1 MNYKWILLGLGILLI
16 LLIIYKK
23 RGSILGL
30 FKPCCPY
37 AQSSEYTKEKEDFQ
51 SSIQPP
57 DQTQGLISA
66 NKTEYIVLSISK
78 SPEENKE
85 VPIGDIYIKLY
96 EDICPKTCHNFK
108 SLSKIEYK
116 GCVIH
121 RLIKGFMLQTGDYEK
136 SNGTGGASVYGK
148 KFPDENFTLKHSK
161 RGILSMANS
170 GPDTNGSQFF
180 ITFDAAP
187 HLDGKHVVFGE
198 VVKGWNVLDAI
209 EAMQTNSNDEP
220 TDLLYIST
228 TKITNHI

>member
-23 RGSILGL
+23 RGSILGF
-30 FKPCCPY
+30 FKPACPY
-37 AQSSEYTKEKEDFQ
+37 AQNKKQEDFQ
-51 SSIQPP
+51 PSIRPP
-57 DQTQGLISA
+57 DPEPA
-66 NKTEYIVLSISK
+66 KEYIVLSISK

-85 VPIGDIYIKLY
+85 VPIGDIYISLY
-96 EDICPKTCHNFK
+96 DNIVPKTCHNFK

-116 GCVIH
+116 NCVIH
-121 RLIKGFMLQTGDYEK
+121 RMIKGFMLQTGDYEN

-148 KFPDENFTLKHSK
+148 KFPDENFNIKHTK
-161 RGILSMANS
+161 RGLLSMANS

-198 VVKGWNVLDAI
+198 VVKGLEVLDAI
-209 EAMQTNSNDEP
+209 EAMKTNEKDEP
-220 TDLLYIST
+220 IELLYISNI
-228 TKITNHI
+228 KITNRL

>member
-23 RGSILGL
+23 RSSILGF
-30 FKPCCPY
+30 FKPACPY
-37 AQSSEYTKEKEDFQ
+37 VQSKKEEDFQ
-51 SSIQPP
+51 PSIRPP
-57 DQTQGLISA
+57 DHELQKKS
-66 NKTEYIVLSISK
+66 EYIVLSISK
-78 SPEENKE
+78 SPKENEE

-96 EDICPKTCHNFK
+96 EDIVPKTCHNFK

-116 GCVIH
+116 NCVIH
-121 RLIKGFMLQTGDYEK
+121 RLIKGFMLQTGDYEN

-148 KFPDENFTLKHSK
+148 KFPDENFELKHTK
-161 RGILSMANS
+161 RGQLSMANS

-198 VVKGWNVLDAI
+198 VVKGWEVLDAI
-209 EAMQTNSNDEP
+209 ENMKTNSNDEP
-220 TDLLYIST
+220 IELLYSSN
-228 TKITNHI
+228 TKITNHL

>member
-23 RGSILGL
+23 RSSILGF
-30 FKPCCPY
+30 FKPTCPF
-37 AQSSEYTKEKEDFQ
+37 AQHKKEDFQ
-51 SSIQPP
+51 PSIQPP
-57 DQTQGLISA
+57 DPIPDK
-66 NKTEYIVLSISK
+66 KTEYIVLSIST

-85 VPIGDIYIKLY
+85 VQLGDIYVKLY

-121 RLIKGFMLQTGDYEK
+121 RLIKGFMLQTGDYEN

-198 VVKGWNVLDAI
+198 VVKGWEVLDAI
-209 EAMQTNSNDEP
+209 ESMKTNSGDEP
-220 TDLLYIST
+220 VDLLYIST
-228 TKITNHI
+228 TKITNQL

>member
-23 RGSILGL
+23 RSSILGF
-30 FKPCCPY
+30 FKPACPY
-37 AQSSEYTKEKEDFQ
+37 AQSKKEEDFQ
-51 SSIQPP
+51 PSIRPP
-57 DQTQGLISA
+57 DPEPPKKS
-66 NKTEYIVLSISK
+66 EYIVLSISK

-96 EDICPKTCHNFK
+96 DDIVPKTCHNFK

-116 GCVIH
+116 NCVIH
-121 RLIKGFMLQTGDYEK
+121 RMIKGFMLQTGDYEN

-148 KFPDENFTLKHSK
+148 KFPDENFTIKHTK
-161 RGILSMANS
+161 RGLLSMANS

-198 VVKGWNVLDAI
+198 VVKGWEVLDAI
-209 EAMQTNSNDEP
+209 ETMKTNSNDEP
-220 TDLLYIST
+220 IELLYICNT
-228 TKITNHI
+228 RLANHL

>member
-23 RGSILGL
+23 RSSILGF
-30 FKPCCPY
+30 FKPAVPY
-37 AQSSEYTKEKEDFQ
+37 AQVKKEEDFKP
-51 SSIQPP
+51 SIRPP
-57 DQTQGLISA
+57 DLESEPDI
-66 NKTEYIVLSISK
+66 NKEYIVLSISK

-85 VPIGDIYIKLY
+85 VPIGDIYISLY
-96 EDICPKTCHNFK
+96 EDIVPKTCHNFK

-116 GCVIH
+116 NCVIH

-148 KFPDENFTLKHSK
+148 KFPDENFNIKHTK
-161 RGILSMANS
+161 RGLLSMANS

-198 VVKGWNVLDAI
+198 VVKGWEVLDAI
-209 EAMQTNSNDEP
+209 ESMKTNSNDEP
-220 TDLLYIST
+220 IELLYISNT
-228 TKITNHI
+228 RITNEI

>member
-23 RGSILGL
+23 RNSIFG
-30 FKPCCPY
+30 F
-37 AQSSEYTKEKEDFQ
+37 FR
-51 SSIQPP
+51 SSIPYDQVKKEEEFQPSIRPP
-57 DQTQGLISA
+57 DPEPEV
-66 NKTEYIVLSISK
+66 KKEYIVLSISK

-85 VPIGDIYIKLY
+85 VPIGDIYITLY
-96 EDICPKTCHNFK
+96 EDIVPKTCQNFK

-116 GCVIH
+116 NCVIH

-136 SNGTGGASVYGK
+136 SNGTGGASIYGK
-148 KFPDENFTLKHSK
+148 KFPDENFNLKHTK
-161 RGILSMANS
+161 RGLLSMANS

-198 VVKGWNVLDAI
+198 VVKGWEVLDAI
-209 EAMQTNSNDEP
+209 ESMKTNSNDEP
-220 TDLLYIST
+220 IELLYISNT
-228 TKITNHI
+228 RITNNL

>member
-23 RGSILGL
+23 RSSILGF
-30 FKPCCPY
+30 FKPACPY
-37 AQSSEYTKEKEDFQ
+37 VQTKKEEDFK
-51 SSIQPP
+51 SSLQPP
-57 DQTQGLISA
+57 DKDPVRIP
-66 NKTEYIVLSISK
+66 EYIVLSVSK

-85 VPIGDIYIKLY
+85 VPIGDIYITLF
-96 EDICPKTCHNFK
+96 EDIVPKTCHNFK

-121 RLIKGFMLQTGDYEK
+121 RVIKGFMLQSGDYEN

-148 KFPDENFTLKHSK
+148 KFPDEGFNLKHSR
-161 RGILSMANS
+161 RGLLSMANS

-198 VVKGWNVLDAI
+198 VVKGWEVLDAI
-209 EAMQTNSNDEP
+209 EAMKTNSNDEP
-220 TDLLYIST
+220 ADLLYISN
-228 TKITNHI
+228 TKIVNHI

>member
-1 MNYKWILLGLGILLI
+1 MNYKWILIGLGILLI

-23 RGSILGL
+23 RSSILSF
-30 FKPCCPY
+30 FKPVCPY
-37 AQSSEYTKEKEDFQ
+37 SQSKKEDFQ
-51 SSIQPP
+51 PSIKPP
-57 DQTQGLISA
+57 DLESDI
-66 NKTEYIVLSISK
+66 KKEYIVLSISK

-121 RLIKGFMLQTGDYEK
+121 RMIKGFMLQTGDYEN
-136 SNGTGGASVYGK
+136 SNGTGGSSVYGK
-148 KFPDENFTLKHSK
+148 KFPDENFNLKHTK
-161 RGILSMANS
+161 RGLLSMANS

-198 VVKGWNVLDAI
+198 VVKGWEVLDAI
-209 EAMQTNSNDEP
+209 EAMKTNSNDEP
-220 TDLLYIST
+220 IELLYISN
-228 TKITNHI
+228 TKITNHL

>member
-23 RGSILGL
+23 RSSILGF
-30 FKPCCPY
+30 FKPACPY
-37 AQSSEYTKEKEDFQ
+37 AQSKKQEDFQ
-51 SSIQPP
+51 PSIRPP
-57 DQTQGLISA
+57 DPEPQK
-66 NKTEYIVLSISK
+66 NTEYIVLSISK

-96 EDICPKTCHNFK
+96 EDIVPKTCHNFK

-116 GCVIH
+116 NCVIH
-121 RLIKGFMLQTGDYEK
+121 RMIKGFMLQTGDYEN

-148 KFPDENFTLKHSK
+148 KFPDENFDIKHSK
-161 RGILSMANS
+161 RGLLSMANS

-198 VVKGWNVLDAI
+198 VVKGWEVLDAI
-209 EAMQTNSNDEP
+209 EAMKTNSNDEP
-220 TDLLYIST
+220 IELLYISNT
-228 TKITNHI
+228 RLANRL

>member
-23 RGSILGL
+23 RGSILGF
-30 FKPCCPY
+30 FKPACPY
-37 AQSSEYTKEKEDFQ
+37 AQSKKQEDFMP
-51 SSIQPP
+51 SIRPP
-57 DQTQGLISA
+57 DPEPA
-66 NKTEYIVLSISK
+66 KEYIVLSISK

-85 VPIGDIYIKLY
+85 VPIGDIYIRLY
-96 EDICPKTCHNFK
+96 EDIVPKTCHNFK

-116 GCVIH
+116 NCVIH
-121 RLIKGFMLQTGDYEK
+121 RMIKGFMLQTGDYEN

-148 KFPDENFTLKHSK
+148 KFPDENFTIKHTK
-161 RGILSMANS
+161 RGLLSMANS

-198 VVKGWNVLDAI
+198 VVKGLEVLDAI
-209 EAMQTNSNDEP
+209 EAMKTNEKDEP
-220 TDLLYIST
+220 IELLYISNI
-228 TKITNHI
+228 KITNRL

>member
-23 RGSILGL
+23 RSSILGF
-30 FKPCCPY
+30 FKPACPY
-37 AQSSEYTKEKEDFQ
+37 AQSKKEDFQ
-51 SSIQPP
+51 PSIQPP
-57 DQTQGLISA
+57 DPEPDK
-66 NKTEYIVLSISK
+66 NNEYIVLSISK

-96 EDICPKTCHNFK
+96 EDIVPKTCHNFK

-116 GCVIH
+116 NCVIH
-121 RLIKGFMLQTGDYEK
+121 RMIKGFMLQTGDYEK

-148 KFPDENFTLKHSK
+148 KFPDENFNLKHTK
-161 RGILSMANS
+161 RGLLSMANS

-198 VVKGWNVLDAI
+198 VVKGWKVLNTI
-209 EAMQTNSNDEP
+209 EAMETNSNDEP
-220 TDLLYIST
+220 IELLYISN
-228 TKITNHI
+228 TKITNHL

>member
-23 RGSILGL
+23 RSSIIDF
-30 FKPCCPY
+30 FKPTCPFS
-37 AQSSEYTKEKEDFQ
+37 QHKKEDFQ
-51 SSIQPP
+51 PSIEPFDPEP
-57 DQTQGLISA
+57 DK
-66 NKTEYIVLSISK
+66 NTEYIVLSIST

-85 VPIGDIYIKLY
+85 IPLGDIYVKLY

-121 RLIKGFMLQTGDYEK
+121 RLIKGFMLQTGDYEN

-198 VVKGWNVLDAI
+198 VVKGWDVLDAI
-209 EAMQTNSNDEP
+209 EAMKTNEKDEP

-228 TKITNHI
+228 TKIINHL

>member
-1 MNYKWILLGLGILLI
+1 MNYKWILIGLGILLI

-23 RGSILGL
+23 RSTILGF
-30 FKPCCPY
+30 FKPVCPY
-37 AQSSEYTKEKEDFQ
+37 AQSKKEEGFQ
-51 SSIQPP
+51 PSIQPP
-57 DQTQGLISA
+57 DPSHKQDK
-66 NKTEYIVLSISK
+66 NHEYIVLSISK

-96 EDICPKTCHNFK
+96 EDIVPKTCHNFK

-121 RLIKGFMLQTGDYEK
+121 RMIKGFMLQTGDYENSK
-136 SNGTGGASVYGK
+136 GTGGASVYGK
-148 KFPDENFTLKHSK
+148 KFPDENFDKKHTR
-161 RGILSMANS
+161 RGLLSMANS

-198 VVKGWNVLDAI
+198 VIKGWEVLDAI
-209 EAMQTNSNDEP
+209 EAMKTNEKDEP
-220 TDLLYIST
+220 IELLYISNI
-228 TKITNHI
+228 KSSYQNIHLD